1 MNTRPAH
8 KHYEIHVK
16 RVLQNN
22 IKSQGMLF
30 HNQILRRFID
40 KIINFRQ
47 SGEIVSVSFNP
58 EIIFVFAYREF
69 HIWVFHMFM
78 GYDSETDIE
87 VDIYKT
93 LTLGFQIES
102 SNCYNEDTHIVKK
115 LTNIWQILWKYLMKR
130 NSWLWAPFE
139 HELCGIKFCHT
150 DFSIFLTLSWPF
162 GVSKLLFAFRCAQDK
177 SLLHSIICS
186 KLLSWSV

>member
-22 IKSQGMLF
+22 IKSHGMLF

-47 SGEIVSVSFNP
+47 SGENVSVSFNP

-69 HIWVFHMFM
+69 LIWVIHLFIAYECMAWHRGGHLWDINTWLSNRKFQLLQWRYTHRQKTDKHM
-78 GYDSETDIE
+78 
-87 VDIYKT
+87 
-93 LTLGFQIES
+93 
-102 SNCYNEDTHIVKK
+102 
-115 LTNIWQILWKYLMKR
+115 TNIMEIFDETELM
-130 NSWLWAPFE
+130 
-139 HELCGIKFCHT
+139 
-150 DFSIFLTLSWPF
+150 TLSSIWTWTLWHKVLSYRFFNLSHIIVTIWGLKIVIRFQMRTRQEP
-162 GVSKLLFAFRCAQDK
+162 VAQ
-177 SLLHSIICS
+177 HYM
-186 KLLSWSV
+186 

>member
-1 MNTRPAH
+1 MNAWP
-8 KHYEIHVK
+8 
-16 RVLQNN
+16 
-22 IKSQGMLF
+22 
-30 HNQILRRFID
+30 
-40 KIINFRQ
+40 
-47 SGEIVSVSFNP
+47 
-58 EIIFVFAYREF
+58 
-69 HIWVFHMFM
+69 
-78 GYDSETDIE
+78 DIE
-87 VDIYKT
+87 VDTYET

-186 KLLSWSV
+186 KLLSWIVLFLRSLNFWRFFENVFFQFDSLLSLFFVSFLEFLIDFLTRVEIWIW